1 MKKRLFA
8 AALAL
13 LLLTVPALADFND
26 VPSDA
31 WYYEAVNWAQS
42 EGLMDGVAE
51 GTFDPGG
58 TVTRAM
64 VVTILYRLSGEPD
77 MPESDWGY
85 AYADVDS
92 SAWYAV
98 PVYWARL
105 NGVADG
111 VSDTQFNPTGSI
123 TREQLVTMLWRY
135 SGSPQSGTALSF
147 ADADS
152 VSSWAA
158 DAVAW
163 ASAAGIVSGRDG
175 NVFDPSGSATRAECA
190 AILMRYDAAMTA
202 ADPGEPEEPDVPEY
216 TPNLDIIPVN
226 SYDDGSFYIDSNG
239 YLRYGDSSR
248 VGIDVSYHQG
258 EIDWEAVAADGI
270 EFAIIRVGY
279 RGYSEGEIF
288 QDPYFEANIEGAL
301 ANGLDVGVYF
311 FSQALTV
318 EEALEEAEVT
328 LDWISGY
335 DITGP
340 VVFDWER
347 IEYDSGRTANVSGVT
362 VTDCAIAFCEAVEAA
377 GYQPMCYGS
386 PTTVNE
392 DLYID
397 RLLDYPFWLAN
408 YTRDWAVTTYPYHYD
423 MWQYSSSGSVDGI
436 EGNVDLNVAIGDW
449 W

>member
-135 SGSPQSGTALSF
+135 AGSPAAEGDLTAWSDG
-147 ADADS
+147 AS
-152 VSSWAA
+152 VSDWAA
-158 DAVAW
+158 DAVTWAVENGLLTGSDTGALNPQGNASRAELATLMVR
-163 ASAAGIVSGRDG
+163 ASALLTAD
-175 NVFDPSGSATRAECA
+175 AE
-190 AILMRYDAAMTA
+190 
-202 ADPGEPEEPDVPEY
+202 
-216 TPNLDIIPVN
+216 
-226 SYDDGSFYIDSNG
+226 
-239 YLRYGDSSR
+239 
-248 VGIDVSYHQG
+248 
-258 EIDWEAVAADGI
+258 
-270 EFAIIRVGY
+270 
-279 RGYSEGEIF
+279 
-288 QDPYFEANIEGAL
+288 
-301 ANGLDVGVYF
+301 
-311 FSQALTV
+311 
-318 EEALEEAEVT
+318 
-328 LDWISGY
+328 
-335 DITGP
+335 
-340 VVFDWER
+340 
-347 IEYDSGRTANVSGVT
+347 
-362 VTDCAIAFCEAVEAA
+362 
-377 GYQPMCYGS
+377 
-386 PTTVNE
+386 
-392 DLYID
+392 
-397 RLLDYPFWLAN
+397 
-408 YTRDWAVTTYPYHYD
+408 
-423 MWQYSSSGSVDGI
+423 
-436 EGNVDLNVAIGDW
+436 
-449 W
+449 

>member
-258 EIDWEAVAADGI
+258 
-270 EFAIIRVGY
+270 R
-279 RGYSEGEIF
+279 
-288 QDPYFEANIEGAL
+288 
-301 ANGLDVGVYF
+301 
-311 FSQALTV
+311 
-318 EEALEEAEVT
+318 
-328 LDWISGY
+328 
-335 DITGP
+335 
-340 VVFDWER
+340 
-347 IEYDSGRTANVSGVT
+347 
-362 VTDCAIAFCEAVEAA
+362 
-377 GYQPMCYGS
+377 
-386 PTTVNE
+386 
-392 DLYID
+392 
-397 RLLDYPFWLAN
+397 
-408 YTRDWAVTTYPYHYD
+408 
-423 MWQYSSSGSVDGI
+423 
-436 EGNVDLNVAIGDW
+436 
-449 W
+449 